1 MHTYAL
7 VKRTTFEKKKKKID
21 EVTSRSLKWENKI
34 YEPKRSVKQFFT
46 ELCHVFALHFHGR
59 PMMEARYVVVVVV
72 VAVVRSS

>member
-7 VKRTTFEKKKKKID
+7 VKRTTFEKNKID

-46 ELCHVFALHFHGR
+46 ELCRNFFYKKATYLLYIFMVDL
-59 PMMEARYVVVVVV
+59 
-72 VAVVRSS
+72 